1 MNFNSQHRLYLTKK
15 KSIEQDIR
23 KLDTNLEYTIF
34 HQTHVD
40 TELEKQKTAS
50 VMYVPVIHSTN
61 YGQQY
66 FIQVVVNI
74 IGYFT

>member
-1 MNFNSQHRLYLTKK
+1 MNFNCQHRLYLTKK

-40 TELEKQKTAS
+40 TELEKNSILAKKRLLLC
-50 VMYVPVIHSTN
+50 MFP
-61 YGQQY
+61 
-66 FIQVVVNI
+66 
-74 IGYFT
+74 